1 MWQMGAEVKTIQ
13 ALELP
18 RPKEELEFCIKT
30 LLALLGVRNFVL
42 EYFFLVQQ
50 IFESDKGANEAE
62 INTACQRIVKSC
74 EQAFACLKVRVQGG

>member
-1 MWQMGAEVKTIQ
+1 MGAEVKTIQ

-42 EYFFLVQQ
+42 EYFFFSATDFRKRQR
-50 IFESDKGANEAE
+50 
-62 INTACQRIVKSC
+62 CQRGRNKYCVPENC
-74 EQAFACLKVRVQGG
+74 